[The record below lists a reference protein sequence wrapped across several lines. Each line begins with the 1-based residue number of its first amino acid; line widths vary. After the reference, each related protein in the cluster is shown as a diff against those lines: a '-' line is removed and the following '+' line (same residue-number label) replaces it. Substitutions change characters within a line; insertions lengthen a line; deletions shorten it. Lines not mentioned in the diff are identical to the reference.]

1 MECWH
6 FLSTISGPTEYKTFY
21 IDELRNINSLR
32 NIERF
37 ISTVWMAQRDIKG
50 IASMFW
56 AHSGQ
61 LHIQNWNKFS
71 IQSKALTK
79 AMIFVLEKALIFG
92 LLRNHKNNGKK
103 FKNGN
108 PYFLPK

>member
-1 MECWH
+1 MLT
-6 FLSTISGPTEYKTFY
+6 FLSSIDGPTGYETFY

-61 LHIQNWNKFS
+61 LHIQN
-71 IQSKALTK
+71 
-79 AMIFVLEKALIFG
+79 
-92 LLRNHKNNGKK
+92 
-103 FKNGN
+103 
-108 PYFLPK
+108 